1 MTSTPLTAA
10 EAVDRLAGVRGIMF
24 DIDGC
29 LVISDGPAGQDG
41 RPLEGAAEAIE
52 LAKSSGR
59 KYCVF
64 TNGTAQ
70 RPSEIAHHLR
80 ELGIDVPDELVL
92 TPAIVAAEVVKARF
106 GDQPVLVFGAEGMLA
121 DFRERG
127 VNLVDVATARHG
139 AETGAKAVVV
149 GWDTDF
155 GKAKIQLA
163 AEAILAGAELYC
175 TSYARAFA
183 SKDRLNVGVSGFI
196 TEGLRFV
203 TGIESFEVLGKPSPH
218 AMQII
223 STLIDVPIDQILVIG
238 DDINLESAMAR
249 HTGAVAGLV
258 TTGTSTRD
266 DAAECDPAIAP
277 EIIVDTMAELN
288 ALFAQADAPRP

>member
-1 MTSTPLTAA
+1 MTVTTTADRA
-10 EAVDRLAGVRGIMF
+10 TLERLAAVRGIMF

-41 RPLEGAAEAIE
+41 NVLPGAAEAIE
-52 LAKSSGR
+52 LARASGR

-70 RPSEIAHHLR
+70 RPGEIAHHLR

-106 GDQPVLVFGAEGMLA
+106 GDAPVLVFGAPGMLL
-121 DFRERG
+121 DFAERG
-127 VNLVDVATARHG
+127 VNVIDIETVRHG

-163 AEAILAGAELYC
+163 AEAIIAGAELFC
-175 TSYARAFA
+175 TSNAKAFA
-183 SKDRLNVGVSGFI
+183 SADRLNVGVSGFI
-196 TEGLRFV
+196 TAGLQFV
-203 TGIESFEVLGKPSPH
+203 TGIEQFEVLGKPSAH
-218 AMQII
+218 AMRII
-223 STLIDVPIDQILVIG
+223 SELIDVPIEQILVIG
-238 DDINLESAMAR
+238 DDIRLEAAMAIE
-249 HTGAVAGLV
+249 TGALAGLV
-258 TTGTSTRD
+258 TTGTSSAA
-266 DAAECDPAIAP
+266 DAAAAP
-277 EIIVDTMAELN
+277 AELRPELVVDSLTELN
-288 ALFAQADAPRP
+288 ELFREADARVR

>member
-1 MTSTPLTAA
+1 MTNHPLSPADA
-10 EAVDRLAGVRGIMF
+10 IARLAEVDGIMF

-41 RPLEGAAEAIE
+41 RLLEGAAEAIE

-70 RPSEIAHHLR
+70 RPSEIAEHLR
-80 ELGIDVPDELVL
+80 ELGIKVPDELVL
-92 TPAIVAAEVVKARF
+92 TPAVVAAEVVKARF
-106 GDQPVLVFGAEGMLA
+106 GDDPVMVFGAEGMLI
-121 DFRERG
+121 DFVERG
-127 VNLVDVATARHG
+127 VNLVDTDTARHG

-149 GWDTDF
+149 GWDTNF

-175 TSYARAFA
+175 TSYAKAFA

-203 TGIESFEVLGKPSPH
+203 TGTEKFEVLGKPSPH
-218 AMQII
+218 AMQVI
-223 STLIDVPIDQILVIG
+223 STLIGVPAERILVIG
-238 DDINLESAMAR
+238 DDIKLESAMAR
-249 HTGAVAGLV
+249 HTGAVAALV
-258 TTGTSTRD
+258 TTGTSSRE
-266 DAAECDPAIAP
+266 DAATCNPAIAP
-277 EIIVDTMAELN
+277 EIIVDSMTELN
-288 ALFAQADAPRP
+288 ELFAAATR